1 MNRNQQIIRTSVVGI
16 SANLF
21 LAAFKAVAGWV
32 AGSVAIVMDAINNL
46 SDALSSV
53 ITIVGTKLSEK
64 PADRNHPFGYGRVE
78 YFSALIISVIVLSTG
93 ILSLV
98 ESVKKIFHPTQPT
111 YTAITL
117 VIIIMAIVVK
127 IVLGWYV
134 KKQGVKLQSNALEAS
149 GADATFDAVVT
160 LSTLVSAGIMLITNI
175 NLDGILGSII
185 SLVIIKAGIE
195 MIGAPVG
202 QLLGKS
208 ISRDMKQFAGVL
220 GVYDVILNYYGPN
233 AIIGSLHVS
242 VPESMTA
249 RRIHGLT
256 RSITK
261 LLYDKYHIIVTVGI
275 YAVSDHGKDGELQ
288 KSVMNFLKSYPHIEQ
303 VHGYFHLE
311 EKHTITFDVVP
322 DDTIH
327 DDNAFHFQL
336 LQAIR
341 KVYPEYIFDID
352 IDHIYC
358 K

>member
-1 MNRNQQIIRTSVVGI
+1 
-16 SANLF
+16 
-21 LAAFKAVAGWV
+21 
-32 AGSVAIVMDAINNL
+32 
-46 SDALSSV
+46 
-53 ITIVGTKLSEK
+53 
-64 PADRNHPFGYGRVE
+64 
-78 YFSALIISVIVLSTG
+78 
-93 ILSLV
+93 
-98 ESVKKIFHPTQPT
+98 
-111 YTAITL
+111 
-117 VIIIMAIVVK
+117 
-127 IVLGWYV
+127 
-134 KKQGVKLQSNALEAS
+134 
-149 GADATFDAVVT
+149 
-160 LSTLVSAGIMLITNI
+160 
-175 NLDGILGSII
+175 
-185 SLVIIKAGIE
+185 
-195 MIGAPVG
+195 
-202 QLLGKS
+202 
-208 ISRDMKQFAGVL
+208 
-220 GVYDVILNYYGPN
+220 
-233 AIIGSLHVS
+233 
-242 VPESMTA
+242 PESMTA

-311 EKHTITFDVVP
+311 EKHTITFDIVP

>member
-1 MNRNQQIIRTSVVGI
+1 M
-16 SANLF
+16 
-21 LAAFKAVAGWV
+21 
-32 AGSVAIVMDAINNL
+32 
-46 SDALSSV
+46 
-53 ITIVGTKLSEK
+53 
-64 PADRNHPFGYGRVE
+64 
-78 YFSALIISVIVLSTG
+78 
-93 ILSLV
+93 
-98 ESVKKIFHPTQPT
+98 
-111 YTAITL
+111 
-117 VIIIMAIVVK
+117 
-127 IVLGWYV
+127 
-134 KKQGVKLQSNALEAS
+134 KLQSNALEAS

-160 LSTLVSAGIMLITNI
+160 FSTLVSAGIMLITNI

-208 ISRDMKQFAGVL
+208 ISRDMMHNIMQDVKQFAGVL

-242 VPESMTA
+242 VP
-249 RRIHGLT
+249 
-256 RSITK
+256 
-261 LLYDKYHIIVTVGI
+261 YDKYHIIVTVGI

-288 KSVMNFLKSYPHIEQ
+288 KGVMNFLKGYPHIEQ
-303 VHGYFHLE
+303 VHGYFLLE

-327 DDNAFHFQL
+327 DDNAFRFQL

-341 KVYPEYIFDID
+341 KVYPEYIFDIN

-358 K
+358 R